1 MHRLDWEACYN
12 ARDLGGYPTGE
23 GGRTR
28 DGALVRADNLYHLT
42 PAGRAALVGYGVRTI
57 IDLRFPEELVH
68 RPNPFADPAVHNH
81 TLTYHSLPLQGPST
95 KESEAAYKAANSNCE
110 RYCVALDYGMSA
122 FARVMNAIADAP
134 EGTVLVHCHAGRDRT
149 GMVSAMLLKLA
160 GVPDE
165 TIAEDYALS
174 DTYIKPLNDQ
184 FLQSMHDPRERA
196 KFLHEL
202 EIAPATMLGFLAHLK
217 EKHGGAEAYLLAAGV
232 SQERLAKIKRK
243 LVESK
248 S

>member
-1 MHRLDWEACYN
+1 MYHLDWEACYN
-12 ARDLGGYPTGE
+12 ARDVGGYPTRE
-23 GGRTR
+23 GGQTR
-28 DGALVRADNLYHLT
+28 DHALVRADNLYHLT
-42 PAGRAALVGYGVRTI
+42 AAGRAALVDYGVRTI
-57 IDLRFPEELVH
+57 IDLRFPEELEQ

-81 TLTYHSLPLQGPST
+81 TLTYHSLPLLGPASA
-95 KESEAAYKAANSNCE
+95 ESEAAYKAANSNCE
-110 RYCVALDYGMSA
+110 RYCVALDYGMPA
-122 FARVMNAIADAP
+122 FARVMNAIAEAP

-149 GMVSAMLLKLA
+149 GMVTALLLKLA

-174 DTYIKPLNDQ
+174 DTYIKPMNDR
-184 FLQSMHDPRERA
+184 FLENMQDPRERA

-217 EKHGGAEAYLLAAGV
+217 EKHGGAEAYLRAAGV
-232 SQERLAKIKRK
+232 SRERIEKIKRK
-243 LVESK
+243 LVETK